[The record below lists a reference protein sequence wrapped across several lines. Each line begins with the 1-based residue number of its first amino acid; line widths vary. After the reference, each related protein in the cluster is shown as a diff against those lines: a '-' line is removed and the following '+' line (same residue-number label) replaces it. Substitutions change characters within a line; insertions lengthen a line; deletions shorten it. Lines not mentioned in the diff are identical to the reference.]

1 MSYIQESLSNGEE
14 VYRLFPHHWMIKV
27 SIALHFVLALFT
39 VGIWLIPAILIWL
52 GWKNTEQGVTNKRVI
67 RKSGIIARKTDEMRL
82 TAIESIFINQTIL
95 GRIFGFG
102 TVTVIG
108 RGQGDVTLKWM
119 TDPLQV
125 KREIENAE
133 HESRQSMLA
142 AAR

>member
-1 MSYIQESLSNGEE
+1 MSYIQDSLSNGEE
-14 VYRLFPHHWMIKV
+14 VYRLFPHHWMVRV
-27 SIALHFVLALFT
+27 SIALHFVLAIFT

-82 TAIESIFINQTIL
+82 TAIESIYIDQSIL
-95 GRIFGFG
+95 GRLFGFG

-108 RGQGDVTLKWM
+108 RGQGDVKLNWM

-125 KREIENAE
+125 KKEIENAE
-133 HESRQSMLA
+133 HESRLA